1 MLTNVSA
8 HFKFSFPRV
17 CTIKVYVEYAGKGI
31 NKHTKKYIKQ
41 LNVKYLKQISRV
53 YNILLT

>member
-17 CTIKVYVEYAGKGI
+17 CTIKVYVEYTGTGI
-31 NKHTKKYIKQ
+31 NKRKKYIKK